1 VHGAVQA
8 AQVHDAVQLH
18 DEALDDVLAEPV
30 SPNGDSVNTE
40 DLADYVIEDP
50 DESVGENTP
59 VANAELGNIPEASL
73 AKSGSRWSKH
83 RAGDTDE
90 DSLNR
95 ATKLKAQRN
104 EGDIIPETLCFNFD
118 DSLIQSNL
126 DVVGISLGVD
136 KDSVNKSIKTLK
148 EVVVSSTTKELCDD
162 HKTFA
167 LDEEE
172 KNLEQEEELDKLILN
187 HLCSDIME
195 EIMDLGECK
204 NDLLIIPGSTSS
216 KKKTKLVKK
225 IKTCSR

>member
-1 VHGAVQA
+1 
-8 AQVHDAVQLH
+8 
-18 DEALDDVLAEPV
+18 
-30 SPNGDSVNTE
+30 
-40 DLADYVIEDP
+40 
-50 DESVGENTP
+50 
-59 VANAELGNIPEASL
+59 
-73 AKSGSRWSKH
+73 
-83 RAGDTDE
+83 
-90 DSLNR
+90 
-95 ATKLKAQRN
+95 
-104 EGDIIPETLCFNFD
+104 
-118 DSLIQSNL
+118 LIQSNL

-136 KDSVNKSIKTLK
+136 KDSVNKSIKTLN

>member
-50 DESVGENTP
+50 DESVGENTS